1 MEEGQDEVR
10 ERDREH
16 RREPGVERLRQRVLS
31 ERADAQRRERHAELH
46 RRDEPRWIA
55 RDSQHVTRATIAVV
69 VQLDDP
75 RAAGGDET
83 VFGRHEEGV
92 QQDENADTDELEQER
107 HAPTPGAP
115 VLGGISSSNWRQP
128 V

>member
-1 MEEGQDEVR
+1 MSAVPSEWRSATAFGTSSPITTWKKVR
-10 ERDREH
+10 MRYA
-16 RREPGVERLRQRVLS
+16 S
-31 ERADAQRRERHAELH
+31 A
-46 RRDEPRWIA
+46 
-55 RDSQHVTRATIAVV
+55 IAVV